1 MNKLKETKTFL
12 GQLKLAWMR
21 DNLEKLVEEAN
32 RQDISYCDFLYSLT
46 HGEIDAREQRASER
60 RMTQAQFPF
69 IKTVDDFEFAY
80 QAGITKRQ
88 ISQLLDMQWLDKAY
102 NIIFLGPPGLG
113 KTHLAVSLGIEA
125 VTKGYKVSFVSMDEL
140 IRHLK
145 IQSSI
150 SRSRQKIKRIIS
162 SDLVIID
169 EIGFVPIS
177 REEANLF
184 FQLIAKLYE
193 QTSLIITSNKGFDDW
208 AELMGDPVITTA
220 ILDRIVHHS
229 EIFNL
234 TRDSYRIKHR
244 ISILQ

>member
-1 MNKLKETKTFL
+1 LPL
-12 GQLKLAWMR
+12 W
-21 DNLEKLVEEAN
+21 
-32 RQDISYCDFLYSLT
+32 
-46 HGEIDAREQRASER
+46 
-60 RMTQAQFPF
+60 
-69 IKTVDDFEFAY
+69 
-80 QAGITKRQ
+80 
-88 ISQLLDMQWLDKAY
+88 KAFH
-102 NIIFLGPPGLG
+102 NG

>member
-1 MNKLKETKTFL
+1 MNKLKEIKTFL
-12 GQLKLAWMR
+12 GQLKLAWMK

-46 HGEIDAREQRASER
+46 RGEIDAREQRASDR

-69 IKTVDDFEFAY
+69 IKTIDDFEFAY
-80 QAGITKRQ
+80 QPGITKRQ
-88 ISQLLDMQWLDKAY
+88 INQLLDMQWLDKAY
-102 NIIFLGPPGLG
+102 NLIFLGPPGLG
-113 KTHLAVSLGIEA
+113 KSHLAVSLGIEA
-125 VTKGYKVSFVSMDEL
+125 VRKGYKVSFVSMDEL

-145 IQSSI
+145 IQASA
-150 SRSRQKIKRIIS
+150 SRSRQKIKRIIG
-162 SDLVIID
+162 SDMVIID

-184 FQLIAKLYE
+184 FQLISQLYE

-234 TRDSYRIKHR
+234 TGESYRVKHR